1 MDDLVLAGAAG
12 IIGLILAA
20 VFLFYGIYSIAVLI
34 YSSAISG
41 QYSMVLIILGAL
53 LAVGLVYT
61 AAGVW
66 LQKTGRI

>member
-12 IIGLILAA
+12 IIGLFLAA
-20 VFLFYGIYSIAVLI
+20 IFLLYGIYSIAVLI

-53 LAVGLVYT
+53 LAVGFLYT

-66 LQKTGRI
+66 LQKTGHI

>member
-12 IIGLILAA
+12 IIGLFFTAIL
-20 VFLFYGIYSIAVLI
+20 LLYGIYSIAVLI

-41 QYSMVLIILGAL
+41 QYSRVLIILGVL
-53 LAVGLVYT
+53 LSVGLLYT
-61 AAGVW
+61 AAGIW